1 MKCGFGEP
9 VSDRGNQLTS
19 QFLRDNLCMSPLEI
33 RVIVTQSISGSAVLF
48 GYGRNRFGSWSIHF
62 QGDLGSV
69 SNRVLVIGEQDQCGQ
84 ATKGVWGMSWR
95 QEAKKGVEDCDK
107 PGGMVKRV
115 LIPGYPNQ
123 RPVNP

>member
-1 MKCGFGEP
+1 MKCGDSVLGLP
-9 VSDRGNQLTS
+9 GAVLLTN

-33 RVIVTQSISGSAVLF
+33 RVIVTRFISGSAVLLSTVEMDLVA
-48 GYGRNRFGSWSIHF
+48 GRSIFKAKPEASATGGSF
-62 QGDLGSV
+62 
-69 SNRVLVIGEQDQCGQ
+69 GEQDQCGQ

-115 LIPGYPNQ
+115 LIPGYPNE

>member
-1 MKCGFGEP
+1 
-9 VSDRGNQLTS
+9 
-19 QFLRDNLCMSPLEI
+19 MSPLEI
-33 RVIVTQSISGSAVLF
+33 RVIVTRSISGSTVPSGTVEMDLVA
-48 GYGRNRFGSWSIHF
+48 GRSIF
-62 QGDLGSV
+62 SRRLALGEPGASATGAF
-69 SNRVLVIGEQDQCGQ
+69 GEQDQCGQ

-115 LIPGYPNQ
+115 LIPGCPNQ